1 MTNNTIKF
9 ISGII
14 LLNLVQLNSYGH
26 SVYFD
31 ENKNSEIKLRFG
43 EFQDEYEES
52 PGYLDSL
59 DAINAWKINDKNE
72 PEKLD
77 IEKQKNGFSLTA
89 QNSDN
94 IAAQTGF
101 PVMARTDQPR
111 KPYFYARW
119 CADFKSKSIP
129 TLTLDI
135 VPNGQ
140 EGEVKVFFRG
150 KPLTGIK
157 LNLYTPE
164 YDKIELISDKN
175 GIVLFKD
182 NIKSKG
188 VYMLKIARYS
198 ESITGFDQGKLYK
211 IISHNC
217 SLNWNEK

>member
-1 MTNNTIKF
+1 MKSNTINF
-9 ISGII
+9 ISSIL

-175 GIVLFKD
+175 GKVLFKD

-188 VYMLKIARYS
+188 IYMLKIARYS
-198 ESITGFDQGKLYK
+198 ESISGFDQGKLYK

>member
-1 MTNNTIKF
+1 MINNTIRY
-9 ISGII
+9 ISSI
-14 LLNLVQLNSYGH
+14 LLFNLIQLSSYGH

-101 PVMARTDQPR
+101 PVMARTDQTR

-119 CADFKSKSIP
+119 CADFKRKSIP

-140 EGEVKVFFRG
+140 EGEVKVYFRG
-150 KPLTGIK
+150 KPLNGIK
-157 LNLYTPE
+157 LNLYTPD

-175 GIVLFKD
+175 GIVLFKE

-188 VYMLKIARYS
+188 IYMLKIARYS
-198 ESITGFDQGKLYK
+198 ENITGFDQGKLYK

-217 SLNWNEK
+217 SLNWNQK

>member
-1 MTNNTIKF
+1 MINNTIKF
-9 ISGII
+9 ISSIL

-101 PVMARTDQPR
+101 PVMSRTDQPR

-140 EGEVKVFFRG
+140 KGEVKVFFRG

-188 VYMLKIARYS
+188 IYMLKIARYS
-198 ESITGFDQGKLYK
+198 ESISGFDQGKLYK

>member
-1 MTNNTIKF
+1 MINNTKKF
-9 ISGII
+9 ISSIL

-89 QNSDN
+89 HNSDN

-101 PVMARTDQPR
+101 PVMSRTDQPR

-140 EGEVKVFFRG
+140 VGEVKVFFRG

-188 VYMLKIARYS
+188 IYMLKIARYS
-198 ESITGFDQGKLYK
+198 ESISGFDQGKLYK

>member
-1 MTNNTIKF
+1 MKNNTIRY
-9 ISGII
+9 ISSI
-14 LLNLVQLNSYGH
+14 LLFNLIQLSSYGH

-101 PVMARTDQPR
+101 PVMARTDQTR

-119 CADFKSKSIP
+119 CADFKRKSIP

-140 EGEVKVFFRG
+140 EGEVKVYFRG
-150 KPLTGIK
+150 KPLNGIK
-157 LNLYTPE
+157 LNLYTPD

-175 GIVLFKD
+175 GIVLFKE

-188 VYMLKIARYS
+188 IYMLKIARYS
-198 ESITGFDQGKLYK
+198 ENITGFDQGKLYK

-217 SLNWNEK
+217 SLNWNQK

>member
-1 MTNNTIKF
+1 MINNTIRY
-9 ISGII
+9 ISSII
-14 LLNLVQLNSYGH
+14 LFNLIQLSSYGH

-89 QNSDN
+89 KNSDN

-101 PVMARTDQPR
+101 PVMARTDQTR

-119 CADFKSKSIP
+119 CADFKRKSIP

-140 EGEVKVFFRG
+140 DGEVKVYFRG
-150 KPLTGIK
+150 KPLNGIK
-157 LNLYTPE
+157 LNLYTPD

-175 GIVLFKD
+175 GIVLFKK

-188 VYMLKIARYS
+188 IYMLKIARYS
-198 ESITGFDQGKLYK
+198 ENITGFDQGKLYK

-217 SLNWNEK
+217 SLNWNQK